1 MDIASKLLDKS
12 KEAFILGIEIY
23 NRPTIRYRVEGFSF
37 FICNAWELMLKAYM
51 IKTRSA
57 SSIYYSD
64 NSDRTLSLSDCIKSV
79 FTNAKDP
86 LRLNL
91 EKIMELR
98 NTSTHFITEE
108 YEMVYIPLFQACVI
122 NFTNKMMDFH
132 EIDMTKIIPQNFL
145 TLSATMKALSDSD
158 FSAKYPDAI
167 ANRYLELKDSV
178 QTLSAETNEKFAINV
193 NVNHYITKDPKRA
206 DGTFRFCHDG
216 EIPVAVLKE
225 VKDPS
230 NVFRYS
236 AKNVILNVASR
247 LNKEGITLLYAGSPA
262 KFNMFHF
269 TNFVK
274 HFGVKENEKLCYAYT
289 VSRYPQYSYS
299 QQAIDFI
306 FDELAKDPEQILDK
320 IKKITPGAKEF

>member
-1 MDIASKLLDKS
+1 MDIANKLLEKS
-12 KEAFILGIEIY
+12 EEAFILGIEIY

-51 IKTRSA
+51 IKNRGL
-57 SSIYYSD
+57 SSIYYFD
-64 NSDRTLSLSDCIKSV
+64 NSDRTLSLGDCIKAV

-132 EIDMTKIIPQNFL
+132 GIDMTKIIPQNFL

-158 FSAKYPDAI
+158 FAAKYPDAI
-167 ANRYLELKDSV
+167 SNRYLELKESV
-178 QTLSAETNEKFAINV
+178 QTLSTETNEKFAIKI

-206 DGTFRFCHDG
+206 DGTFRICGDG
-216 EIPVAVLKE
+216 EIPVAVLRE

-230 NVFRYS
+230 NIFRYS
-236 AKNVILNVASR
+236 TKNVIANVVSR
-247 LNKEGITLLYAGSPA
+247 LRKEGITLLYSGSPV

-274 HFGVKENEKLCYAYT
+274 HFGVKDNEKLCYVYT
-289 VSRYPQYSYS
+289 VSRSPQYSYS

-306 FDELAKDPEQILDK
+306 FDELEKDPEHILDK
-320 IKKITPGAKEF
+320 IKR

>member
-1 MDIASKLLDKS
+1 MDIANKLLDKS

-51 IKTRSA
+51 IKTRGA

-132 EIDMTKIIPQNFL
+132 EIDMTKVIPQNFL

-158 FSAKYPDAI
+158 FAAKYPDAI
-167 ANRYLELKDSV
+167 ANRYLTLKDSV
-178 QTLSAETNEKFAINV
+178 QTMSSETNEKFAIKI

-206 DGTFRFCHDG
+206 DGTFRFCRDG

-236 AKNVILNVASR
+236 AKNVISNVVSR
-247 LNKEGITLLYAGSPA
+247 LNKEQITLLYAGSPA
-262 KFNMFHF
+262 RFNMFHF

-274 HFGVKENEKLCYAYT
+274 HFGVKENEKLCYTYT
-289 VSRYPQYSYS
+289 VSRNPQYSYS

>member
-1 MDIASKLLDKS
+1 MNVADKLLDKS

-23 NRPTIRYRVEGFSF
+23 NRPTIRYRIEGFSF

-51 IKTRSA
+51 IKTRGEA
-57 SSIYYSD
+57 SIYYSD
-64 NSDRTLSLSDCIKSV
+64 NSNRTLSLGDCIKSV

-132 EIDMTKIIPQNFL
+132 GIDMTKVIPQNFL

-158 FSAKYPDAI
+158 FAAKYPDAI
-167 ANRYLELKDSV
+167 ANRYLELKNSV
-178 QTLSAETNEKFAINV
+178 QTMSAETNEKFAIKI

-230 NVFRYS
+230 NIFRYS
-236 AKNVILNVASR
+236 AKSVISNVVLR
-247 LNKEGITLLYAGSPA
+247 LKKGGITLLYSGSPT

-269 TNFVK
+269 NNFVK
-274 HFGVKENEKLCYAYT
+274 HFGVKENEKLCYIYT
-289 VSRYPQYSYS
+289 VPRHPQYSYS

-306 FDELAKDPEQILDK
+306 FDELAKDPEHILDK
-320 IKKITPGAKEF
+320 IKR